1 MSDPTNWLSRDH
13 RAAGRQILEEC
24 RAEHAPAT
32 VRRRVLEV
40 TRASL
45 GMASVAVVGTAE
57 AAVAVNNASSGSG
70 IGAGSSALTA
80 GGAGATPLALG
91 AVSAGG
97 AVAVGGA
104 TSSAT
109 GLAGAAGGA
118 GSSAAV
124 LSAGAASAGAVAPL
138 GMQVGAGAAATVA
151 GAKAGTGIV
160 ASTIGGLASITGSV
174 TSAVSSAV
182 ALKIGVGAVL
192 LLGGTYLGATT
203 TPHESQMPRLSDGV
217 RVEAPVAAERGARA
231 TTANRAGVSVGNS
244 DGRDRPSR
252 YGLSSSRDAA
262 GIFEPTDLAREEPDG
277 ARHEMRRVDSSQG
290 RRARGEQSEGRAVAG
305 RSTTR
310 AAAVALDPAADH
322 EVSVAMGGTS
332 AASRGASGTISTRT
346 ISTSTNAPTAGAA
359 VRASAGSSSALGDEL
374 TLIKQARL
382 ALRRGQL
389 EQAELALRT
398 HAERYPSGAL
408 GPEAKQLRRRLRTV
422 LARR

>member
-1 MSDPTNWLSRDH
+1 MSDPTNWLARDH

-57 AAVAVNNASSGSG
+57 AAVAVNNASSGSAL
-70 IGAGSSALTA
+70 GAGSSALTA
-80 GGAGATPLALG
+80 GGAAAGGVGATPLAL
-91 AVSAGG
+91 GG

-104 TSSAT
+104 TSST
-109 GLAGAAGGA
+109 GLVGAAGGA
-118 GSSAAV
+118 GSSAAA

-138 GMQVGAGAAATVA
+138 GMQVGAGATATVA
-151 GAKAGTGIV
+151 GANAGTGVV

-203 TPHESQMPRLSDGV
+203 TPHESQMPRLGDGM
-217 RVEAPVAAERGARA
+217 RVEAPVAAERAARA
-231 TTANRAGVSVGNS
+231 TTVNRVGVSVGNS

-252 YGLSSSRDAA
+252 YGVSGSRDAA

-277 ARHEMRRVDSSQG
+277 TLHEMRRVDSSQG
-290 RRARGEQSEGRAVAG
+290 GRARGEQSEGRAGAR

-310 AAAVALDPAADH
+310 AATVVLNPASDDG
-322 EVSVAMGGTS
+322 VSVATGGTS
-332 AASRGASGTISTRT
+332 AASRGSSGTISTN
-346 ISTSTNAPTAGAA
+346 TNAPTAG
-359 VRASAGSSSALGDEL
+359 VTGRASTGSSSALGGEL

-422 LARR
+422 SVRR